1 MRFPDLKRFRRKF
14 AIRFLARLPI
24 SLRLA
29 FGHGILMMV
38 LLPLVG
44 LGVYNLVHRDLLKSV
59 DAALLA
65 SAESMRASKSAEGFG
80 VGLDQFLDNFL
91 GGREVNAYA
100 RLVDLSGNIRSK
112 SARDDVSLP
121 ITKLAMAR
129 AEQGLP
135 TFETWSREGKAPLR
149 QLTMPVMLSGIF
161 SGTLVQVG
169 APLDSTWATLREVR
183 SVFYLAFPAILAV
196 SMLAGYILARRSLEP
211 VDGMRRAADQLS
223 ATDLSHRI
231 EVPKVRD
238 ELHDLAETFNLMLS
252 RLEDAFE
259 RQRRFSSDVSH
270 ELRTPLTAIRGE
282 TELAL
287 RRNRSPEEYR
297 AALETIQKE
306 SVAMGTTVE
315 DLLLLARAETGGLPT
330 TKAPVVTSD
339 FLYGVANKA
348 EQLGRAKQIF
358 VNVVDSGAPEEF
370 LAAENYLS
378 LALGNLLSNAVKH
391 SPERGTVTLT
401 CKNAGGNS
409 LTFTVEDQGEGI
421 PPVLLE
427 KIFDPFF
434 RVDSARNRIAGG
446 VGIGLSLA
454 RALAK
459 LHGGDV
465 RAESSHGRGS
475 QFHLTIAK
483 ALSPQHA

>member
-1 MRFPDLKRFRRKF
+1 MLSIDVTRLKR
-14 AIRFLARLPI
+14 RFVTKYVARLPI
-24 SLRLA
+24 SVRLA
-29 FGHGILMMV
+29 FGHCILMTI

-44 LGVYNLVHRDLLKSV
+44 LGMYNLVKRDLLKSV

-65 SAESMRASKSAEGFG
+65 SAESMRASKSSENLA

-91 GGREVNAYA
+91 SGREVNAYA
-100 RLVDLSGNIRSK
+100 RLVDLSGNVRSR

-121 ITKLAMAR
+121 ITKLAMSR
-129 AEQGLP
+129 AEQGLH
-135 TFETWSREGKAPLR
+135 TFETWDRQDKAPLR
-149 QLTMPVMLSGIF
+149 QLTMPVMVGGIF

-169 APLDSTWATLREVR
+169 APLDATWTTLREIR
-183 SVFYLAFPAILAV
+183 NVFLLAIPAILAV
-196 SMLAGYILARRSLEP
+196 SIIAGYIMARKSLAP

-238 ELHDLAETFNLMLS
+238 ELYDLASTFNQMLS

-259 RQRRFSSDVSH
+259 RQKRFNSDVSH

-287 RRNRSPEEYR
+287 RRNRTAEEYR
-297 AALETIQKE
+297 AALETIQRE
-306 SVAMGTTVE
+306 SVNMAATVE

-330 TKAPVVTSD
+330 TKAMVTTND
-339 FLYGVANKA
+339 FLESVAGKA
-348 EQLGRAKQIF
+348 EQLGKSKQIE
-358 VNVVDSGAPEEF
+358 VKVIESGAPSRF

-378 LALGNLLSNAVKH
+378 LAIVNLLSNAVKH
-391 SPERGTVTLT
+391 SPERGVVTLT
-401 CKNAGGNS
+401 CKKHGSDG
-409 LTFTVEDQGEGI
+409 LTFTVSDQGEGI
-421 PPVLLE
+421 PQKLLE

-434 RVDSARNRIAGG
+434 RVDTARNRIAGG

-454 RALAK
+454 RAMAK
-459 LHGGDV
+459 LHGGDIM
-465 RAESSHGRGS
+465 AESSQGRGS
-475 QFHLTIAK
+475 QFHLTISQ
-483 ALSPQHA
+483 ALAT

>member
-1 MRFPDLKRFRRKF
+1 MLSLDLTRIKRRFVTKYV
-14 AIRFLARLPI
+14 ARLPI
-24 SLRLA
+24 SVRLA
-29 FGHGILMMV
+29 FGHCILMTV

-44 LGVYNLVHRDLLKSV
+44 FGMYNLVKRDLLKSV

-65 SAESMRASKSAEGFG
+65 SAESMRASKSSENLA

-91 GGREVNAYA
+91 SGREVNAYA
-100 RLVDLSGNIRSK
+100 RLVDLSGNVRSK

-129 AEQGLP
+129 AEQGLH
-135 TFETWSREGKAPLR
+135 TFETWNRQDKPPLR
-149 QLTMPVMLSGIF
+149 QLTMPVMVGGIF

-169 APLDSTWATLREVR
+169 APLDATWSTLREIR
-183 SVFYLAFPAILAV
+183 NVFFLAIPAILAV
-196 SMLAGYILARRSLEP
+196 SILAGYIMARKSLAP
-211 VDGMRRAADQLS
+211 VDGMRRAADRLS

-238 ELHDLAETFNLMLS
+238 ELYDLASTFNLMLS

-259 RQRRFSSDVSH
+259 RQKRFNSDVSH

-297 AALETIQKE
+297 SALETIQRE
-306 SVAMGTTVE
+306 SVNMAATVE

-330 TKAPVVTSD
+330 TKAMVVTND
-339 FLYGVANKA
+339 FLETVAGKA
-348 EQLGRAKQIF
+348 EQLGKTKQIE
-358 VNVVDSGAPEEF
+358 VKVVGTSAPSKF

-378 LALGNLLSNAVKH
+378 LAIGNLLSNAVKH
-391 SPERGTVTLT
+391 SPERGVVTLT
-401 CKNAGGNS
+401 CKKHGKDG
-409 LTFTVEDQGEGI
+409 LTFTVADQGEGI
-421 PPVLLE
+421 PQKLLE

-434 RVDSARNRIAGG
+434 RVDTARNRIAGG

-454 RALAK
+454 RAMAK

-465 RAESSHGRGS
+465 HAENNQGGGS
-475 QFHLTIAK
+475 QFHLTIVQ
-483 ALSPQHA
+483 ALAT

>member
-1 MRFPDLKRFRRKF
+1 MHSFDLTRFRRKF
-14 AIRFLARLPI
+14 VTRFMARLPI
-24 SLRLA
+24 SARLA
-29 FGHGILMMV
+29 LGHCILMTI

-44 LGVYNLVHRDLLKSV
+44 FGMYNLLKRDLLKSV

-65 SAESMRASKSAEGFG
+65 SAESMRASKTSENLA

-91 GGREVNAYA
+91 SGREVNAYA
-100 RLVDLSGNIRSK
+100 RMVDLSGNVRGR

-121 ITKLAMAR
+121 ITKLAMSR
-129 AEQGLP
+129 AEQGLH
-135 TFETWSREGKAPLR
+135 TFETWNRQDKAPLR
-149 QLTMPVMLSGIF
+149 QLTMPVMVGGIF

-169 APLDSTWATLREVR
+169 APLDATWATLREIR
-183 SVFYLAFPAILAV
+183 NVFLLAIPAILAV
-196 SMLAGYILARRSLEP
+196 SIIAGYIMARKSLAP

-231 EVPKVRD
+231 EIPKVRD
-238 ELHDLAETFNLMLS
+238 ELYDLASTFNQMLS

-259 RQRRFSSDVSH
+259 RQKRFNSDVSH

-297 AALETIQKE
+297 AALETIQRE
-306 SVAMGTTVE
+306 SVNMAATVE
-315 DLLLLARAETGGLPT
+315 DLLLLARAETGGLPST
-330 TKAPVVTSD
+330 RSSVVTSD
-339 FLYGVANKA
+339 FLEFVAGKA
-348 EQLGRAKQIF
+348 EQLGKSKHIQVQVEGA
-358 VNVVDSGAPEEF
+358 GAPGSF

-378 LALGNLLSNAVKH
+378 LAIVNLLSNAVKH
-391 SPERGTVTLT
+391 SPERGLVTLT
-401 CKNAGGNS
+401 CKKNGSDG
-409 LTFTVEDQGEGI
+409 LTFSVADQGEGI
-421 PPVLLE
+421 PQVLLE
-427 KIFDPFF
+427 KIFDPFY

-454 RALAK
+454 RAMAK

-465 RAESSHGRGS
+465 RAESSQGRGS
-475 QFHLTIAK
+475 QFHLTIAHTM
-483 ALSPQHA
+483 AT

>member
-1 MRFPDLKRFRRKF
+1 MIFFDFKRIRRKF
-14 AIRFLARLPI
+14 AFRFMARLPI

-29 FGHGILMMV
+29 VGHGILMML

-44 LGVYNLVHRDLLKSV
+44 FGVYNLVERDLLKSV

-65 SAESMRASKSAEGFG
+65 SAESMRASKASEGLG

-100 RLVDLSGNIRSK
+100 RMVDLSGNIRSK

-121 ITKLAMAR
+121 ITKLAMSR

-135 TFETWSREGKAPLR
+135 TFETWTRQGKAPLR
-149 QLTMPVMLSGIF
+149 QLTMPVMMGTMF
-161 SGTLVQVG
+161 AGTLVQVG
-169 APLDSTWATLREVR
+169 APLDSTWATLREIR
-183 SVFYLAFPAILAV
+183 SVFYLAFPAIFAV
-196 SMLAGYILARRSLEP
+196 SMLAGYIMARRSLAP

-223 ATDLSHRI
+223 ATDLSHRL
-231 EVPKVRD
+231 EVPNVRD

-252 RLEDAFE
+252 RLEAAFE

-287 RRNRSPEEYR
+287 RRNRTAEEYR

-306 SVAMGTTVE
+306 SVSMGNTVE

-330 TKAPVVTSD
+330 TKTPVVTSD
-339 FLYGVANKA
+339 FLDVVSNKA
-348 EQLGRAKQIF
+348 TQLGKSKQ
-358 VNVVDSGAPEEF
+358 VQVKVVDSDAPKQF

-391 SPERGTVTLT
+391 SPESGVVTLT
-401 CKNAGGNS
+401 CKKAGS
-409 LTFTVEDQGEGI
+409 HALTFTVADQGEGI

-454 RALAK
+454 RAMAK

-465 RAESSHGRGS
+465 RAESSQGRGS
-475 QFHLTIAK
+475 QFHLTIHQ
-483 ALSPQHA
+483 ALAQ

>member
-1 MRFPDLKRFRRKF
+1 MLRFDLKRFRRKF

-24 SLRLA
+24 SFRLA
-29 FGHGILMMV
+29 VGHGILMAAV
-38 LLPLVG
+38 LPLVG
-44 LGVYNLVHRDLLKSV
+44 FGVYNLVQRDLLKSV

-65 SAESMRASKSAEGFG
+65 SAESMRATKSSQGMA
-80 VGLDQFLDNFL
+80 GLDQFLDNFL
-91 GGREVNAYA
+91 GGREINAYA

-129 AEQGLP
+129 AEQGLS

-149 QLTMPVMLSGIF
+149 QLTMPVMLGGIF

-169 APLDSTWATLREVR
+169 APLDATYTTLREVR
-183 SVFYLAFPAILAV
+183 SVFYIVLPTVLV
-196 SMLAGYILARRSLEP
+196 LSMVAGYLLTRRSLAP
-211 VDGMRRAADQLS
+211 VDGMRRAADRLS
-223 ATDLSHRI
+223 ATDLSHRL

-315 DLLLLARAETGGLPT
+315 DLLLLARAEAGGLPT
-330 TKAPVVTSD
+330 TKSPVTTAD
-339 FLYGVANKA
+339 FLSTVASKA
-348 EQLGRAKQIF
+348 QQLGRIKQVQVSI
-358 VNVVDSGAPEEF
+358 VEQGAPKEF
-370 LAAENYLS
+370 FAAENYLS

-391 SPERGTVTLT
+391 SPENGVVTLT
-401 CKNAGGNS
+401 CKKSDADR
-409 LTFTVEDQGEGI
+409 LTFTVADQGEGI
-421 PPVLLE
+421 PQVLLE

-434 RVDSARNRIAGG
+434 RVDSARNRVAGG

-454 RALAK
+454 RALAR

-465 RAESSHGRGS
+465 RAESSQGRGS
-475 QFHLTIAK
+475 KFHLTIAQ
-483 ALSPQHA
+483 AT

>member
-1 MRFPDLKRFRRKF
+1 MPVVDFKKFRKKF
-14 AIRFLARLPI
+14 FLRYLARIPI
-24 SLRLA
+24 SIRLA
-29 FGHGILMMV
+29 AGHGVLMAL

-44 LGVYNLVHRDLLKSV
+44 VGIYKLVSRDLLKSV
-59 DAALLA
+59 DIALLA
-65 SAESMRASKSAEGFG
+65 SAESMRASKASEGLVNG
-80 VGLDQFLDNFL
+80 GLDEFLSAFL
-91 GGREVNAYA
+91 GGRDVNAYA
-100 RLVDLSGNIRSK
+100 RIVDLSGNIRSR
-112 SARDDVSLP
+112 STRDDVTLP
-121 ITKLAMAR
+121 ITKEAMSR
-129 AEQGLP
+129 AEQGLS
-135 TFETWSREGKAPLR
+135 TFETWDRTDKPPFR
-149 QLTMPVMLSGIF
+149 QLTVPVIVGGIF
-161 SGTLVQVG
+161 TGSLVQVG
-169 APLDSTWATLREVR
+169 APLDATWATLGQIR
-183 SVFYLAFPAILAV
+183 SVLYLTLPAIFGV
-196 SMLAGYILARRSLEP
+196 SMIAGYIMARRSLAP

-231 EVPKVRD
+231 DVPNVRD
-238 ELHDLAETFNLMLS
+238 ELHDLAETFNRMLS

-282 TELAL
+282 AELAL
-287 RRNRSPEEYR
+287 RRQRSPEEYR
-297 AALETIQKE
+297 AALETIQNE
-306 SVAMGTTVE
+306 SVAMGLTVE

-330 TKAPVVTSD
+330 TKTPVLTGD
-339 FLYGVANKA
+339 FLANAAAKA
-348 EQLGRAKQIF
+348 EQLGKAKQIQ
-358 VNVVDSGAPEEF
+358 VKVIEAEAPNNF

-391 SPERGTVTLT
+391 SPERGVVTLT
-401 CKNAGGNS
+401 CTKSKKG
-409 LTFTVEDQGEGI
+409 LVTFSVSDQGEGI

-465 RAESSHGRGS
+465 RAESTQGRGS
-475 QFHLTIAK
+475 QFHLTIHQVA
-483 ALSPQHA
+483 QV

>member
-1 MRFPDLKRFRRKF
+1 MSILDFKKFRKKLFLRY
-14 AIRFLARLPI
+14 LARLPI
-24 SLRLA
+24 SIRLA
-29 FGHGILMMV
+29 AGHGLLMAT

-44 LGVYNLVHRDLLKSV
+44 VGIYKLVSRDLLKSV
-59 DAALLA
+59 DIALLA
-65 SAESMRASKSAEGFG
+65 SAESMRASKAYEGLVNG
-80 VGLDQFLDNFL
+80 GLDEFLSAFL
-91 GGREVNAYA
+91 GGRDVNAYA
-100 RLVDLSGNIRSK
+100 RIVDLSGNIRSR
-112 SARDDVSLP
+112 STRDDVTLP
-121 ITKLAMAR
+121 ITKEAMAR
-129 AEQGLP
+129 AEQGFS
-135 TFETWSREGKAPLR
+135 TFETWDRAEKPPFR
-149 QLTMPVMLSGIF
+149 QLTMPVIVSGIF
-161 SGTLVQVG
+161 TGSIVQVG
-169 APLDSTWATLREVR
+169 APLDATWATLRQIR
-183 SVFYLAFPAILAV
+183 SVLYLTLPAIFGV
-196 SMLAGYILARRSLEP
+196 SMIAGYIMARRSLAP

-231 EVPKVRD
+231 DVPNVRD
-238 ELHDLAETFNLMLS
+238 ELHDLAETFNRMLS

-282 TELAL
+282 AELAL
-287 RRNRSPEEYR
+287 RRQRSSEDYR

-306 SVAMGTTVE
+306 SVAMGVTVE

-330 TKAPVVTSD
+330 TKAPVFTGD
-339 FLYGVANKA
+339 FLANAAAKA
-348 EQLGRAKQIF
+348 EQLGKAKQIQ
-358 VNVVDSGAPEEF
+358 VRVIEIEAPRNF

-378 LALGNLLSNAVKH
+378 LALGNLLSNAIKH
-391 SPERGTVTLT
+391 SPERGIVTLS
-401 CKNAGGNS
+401 CKKSKNGL
-409 LTFTVEDQGEGI
+409 LTFSVADQGEGI

-465 RAESSHGRGS
+465 RAESTQGRGS
-475 QFHLTIAK
+475 HFHLTIHQ
-483 ALSPQHA
+483 ALAT